1 MNDPT
6 SRAAVWIF
14 YAAALVGGLTCFTP
28 LIKSVL
34 EMLPPAE

>member
-6 SRAAVWIF
+6 SQVAVWIF
-14 YAAALVGGLTCFTP
+14 YAAALLGGLTSFTL

-34 EMLPPAE
+34 GMLPPAE